1 MFLCE
6 YAQHCAQCE
15 ESTPHSQRL
24 VALPTIVVVACFL
37 AAACCLV
44 AAWSVLEGP
53 AGWVLG
59 ALLLFAGLFVLL
71 RDREK
76 CWAVAC
82 ERCCGKQLLAI
93 RRTKPRLD
101 GNTEINIT

>member
-1 MFLCE
+1 MFVRE
-6 YAQHCAQCE
+6 YVQRCAQCE
-15 ESTPHSQRL
+15 EATPHSRRL
-24 VALPTIVVVACFL
+24 VALPTIVSIACFL
-37 AAACCLV
+37 GAACCLV
-44 AAWSVLEGP
+44 AAWSFLDGP
-53 AGWVLG
+53 AGWMLG
-59 ALLLFAGLFVLL
+59 ALLSFAGLFVLL

-82 ERCCGKQLLAI
+82 ERCRGKKVVAI

>member
-1 MFLCE
+1 MFLRE
-6 YAQHCAQCE
+6 HVQHCAQCE

-24 VALPTIVVVACFL
+24 VALLTIVAVACFL
-37 AAACCLV
+37 AAVCCLV
-44 AAWSVLEGP
+44 AAWSFLEWP

-59 ALLLFAGLFVLL
+59 ALLLFGGLFVLL

-82 ERCCGKQLLAI
+82 ERCRGKQLVAI